1 MLEQL
6 PEHLPDMLDMFL
18 HRFGVDQDVVEVG
31 NAKVIEIFLQCAIDI
46 QLERSRSIRQSKR
59 HDKVFKMTIAR
70 PKRSLPFF
78 TKSNSEKI
86 VSCSEIDLCIPKRML
101 QAIEELRYQRQGI
114 AVLYSGTIQYSIIDA

>member
-6 PEHLPDMLDMFL
+6 LEHLSDVFDMFL
-18 HRFGVDQDVVEVG
+18 HGFGVDQDVVEVG
-31 NAKVIEIFLQCAIDI
+31 NTKVIKIFPQCAIDI
-46 QLERSRSIRQSKR
+46 RLERSGSVRQSKR

-70 PKRSLPFF
+70 PKSSLPFF
-78 TKSNSEKI
+78 AESNSKI

-114 AVLYSGTIQYSIIDA
+114 AVLY